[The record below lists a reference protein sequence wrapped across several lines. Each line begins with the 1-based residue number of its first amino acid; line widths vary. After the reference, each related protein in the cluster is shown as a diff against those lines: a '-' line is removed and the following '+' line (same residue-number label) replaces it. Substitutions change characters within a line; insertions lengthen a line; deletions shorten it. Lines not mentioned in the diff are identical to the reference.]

1 MRRNKL
7 AANPQR
13 SLIYKASVPLKI
25 KKKLETIKSTND
37 NSSGMIC
44 SSISVIK
51 IAKRQKAINNKKG
64 SAQEP
69 TKDEIEQSGEEL
81 AQFNTFEDINTKRSP
96 VESSVIGYTKG
107 IFFLQLLHFPFRR
120 IKERRG
126 ILSYQ
131 LICFLHCGQYDL
143 PFGKSSPI
151 RSR

>member
-13 SLIYKASVPLKI
+13 SLRYNPSVPDNTI
-25 KKKLETIKSTND
+25 TKKDVTKRIND
-37 NSSGMIC
+37 NSSGIIC

-51 IAKRQKAINNKKG
+51 IANKQKAINNKKG

-151 RSR
+151 SSR